1 MQGYRG
7 ACWKTLGMNSSW
19 IQFLDTWIV
28 KFCLAL
34 KKNSHVKNI
43 YIDLF
48 VLLDIRSH
56 GRGMKHSVDGICS
69 ALRKTKQLSVMRHVS
84 CQVDPAE

>member
-1 MQGYRG
+1 MLEDSRYE
-7 ACWKTLGMNSSW
+7 
-19 IQFLDTWIV
+19 QFLDTVPRHMDSKIL
-28 KFCLAL
+28 FGI